1 MPDRK
6 KCPSLKD
13 FKVLT
18 FDCYGTLI
26 DWETGISRGLEPLT
40 SRAEIAVSTD
50 ELLEMHA
57 RLEAAQQSAT
67 PSMPYERLLAVVYK
81 RLAEEWRIPAS
92 WAECLEYGKS
102 IGIWPPFNDSA
113 SALEYLNKHYRLV
126 VLSNVDNASFEASR
140 EKLGIQFDAVYT
152 AEDIGSYKPER
163 RNFEYMFDQLARHDV
178 RRSEILHVAES
189 MFHDHETARAT
200 GLSNCWIHRRCG
212 KIGFGAASKPK
223 HTPEIDFTFPSLAA
237 FVEAHRSELN

>member
-6 KCPSLKD
+6 KCLSLTD

-26 DWETGISRGLEPLT
+26 DWETGIPRGLEPLT

-50 ELLEMHA
+50 KLLEMHA

-67 PSMPYERLLAVVYK
+67 PSMPYGRLLAVVYK

-102 IGIWPPFNDSA
+102 IGSWPPFDDSA
-113 SALEYLNKHYRLV
+113 SALEYLKKHYRLV

-163 RNFEYMFDQLARHDV
+163 RNFEYMFDQLARQDV
-178 RRSEILHVAES
+178 LRSEILHVAES
-189 MFHDHETARAT
+189 MFHDHETARAM

-212 KIGFGAASKPK
+212 KSGFGAASKPK

>member
-102 IGIWPPFNDSA
+102 IGSWPPFNDSA

-189 MFHDHETARAT
+189 MFHDHETARAM
-200 GLSNCWIHRRCG
+200 GLSNCRIHRRCG

>member
-67 PSMPYERLLAVVYK
+67 PSMPYGRLLAVVYK

-102 IGIWPPFNDSA
+102 IGSWPPFNDSA

-200 GLSNCWIHRRCG
+200 GLSNCRIHRRCG

>member
-6 KCPSLKD
+6 KCPSLTD

-26 DWETGISRGLEPLT
+26 DWETGIPRGLEPLA

-50 ELLEMHA
+50 KLLEMHA

-67 PSMPYERLLAVVYK
+67 PSMPYGRLLAVVYK
-81 RLAEEWRIPAS
+81 RLAEELRIPTS

-102 IGIWPPFNDSA
+102 IRNWPPFDDTA
-113 SALEYLNKHYRLV
+113 PALAYLKKHYRLV
-126 VLSNVDNASFEASR
+126 VLSNVDNESFDASQ

-163 RNFEYMFDQLARHDV
+163 RNFEYMFDQLARQDV

-189 MFHDHETARAT
+189 MFHDHETART
-200 GLSNCWIHRRCG
+200 MRLSNCWIHRRCG
-212 KIGFGAASKPK
+212 KSGFGAASKPK

>member
-1 MPDRK
+1 MPARK
-6 KCPSLKD
+6 KCPSLTD

-26 DWETGISRGLEPLT
+26 DWETGIPRGLEPLT

-57 RLEAAQQSAT
+57 RLEATQQSAT
-67 PSMPYERLLAVVYK
+67 PSMPYGRLLAVVYK
-81 RLAEEWRIPAS
+81 RLAEEWRVPAPWS
-92 WAECLEYGKS
+92 ECLEYGKS
-102 IGIWPPFNDSA
+102 IRSWPPFNDSA
-113 SALEYLNKHYRLV
+113 SALEYLKKHYRLV

-163 RNFEYMFDQLARHDV
+163 RNFEYMLDQLARHDV

-189 MFHDHETARAT
+189 MFHDHETARAM

-212 KIGFGAASKPK
+212 KSGFGAASKPK

-237 FVEAHRSELN
+237 FVEAPRSELR

>member
-6 KCPSLKD
+6 KCPSLTD

-26 DWETGISRGLEPLT
+26 DWETGIPRGLEPLT

-50 ELLEMHA
+50 KLLEMHA

-67 PSMPYERLLAVVYK
+67 PSMPYGRLLAVVYK

-92 WAECLEYGKS
+92 WAECLQYGRS
-102 IGIWPPFNDSA
+102 IGSWPPFNDSA
-113 SALEYLNKHYRLV
+113 SALEYLKKHYRLV

-163 RNFEYMFDQLARHDV
+163 RNFEYMFDQLARQDV

-189 MFHDHETARAT
+189 MFHDHETARAM

-212 KIGFGAASKPK
+212 KSGFGAASKPK